1 MAITFPWASVL
12 NSVRTAIRGKDV
24 RENLAQ
30 MGEYCKQYADEAGAR
45 ADSAKEAAASSAS
58 AAASSA
64 TQAGRSET
72 AAAGSAAAAGQSA
85 QAASDS
91 ATEATRQAEL
101 AAQTAESKGYLYL
114 EDHDNSGTLSLV
126 IADSIAD
133 EITLRD
139 NGAGVLEVVYQ

>member
-12 NSVRTAIRGKDV
+12 KSVRTAIRGKDV

-30 MGEYCKQYADEAGAR
+30 MGEYCKQYADEAGVR

-72 AAAGSAAAAGQSA
+72 AAAGSAAAASQSA
-85 QAASDS
+85 QDAAKIAADTASSTLS
-91 ATEATRQAEL
+91 ALGLTVVDGKICAVYRR
-101 AAQTAESKGYLYL
+101 
-114 EDHDNSGTLSLV
+114 SGT
-126 IADSIAD
+126 
-133 EITLRD
+133 
-139 NGAGVLEVVYQ
+139 

>member
-45 ADSAKEAAASSAS
+45 ADSAKEAAASSA
-58 AAASSA
+58 

-72 AAAGSAAAAGQSA
+72 AAAGSAAAASQSA
-85 QAASDS
+85 QDAAKIAADTASSTLS
-91 ATEATRQAEL
+91 ALGLTVVDGKICAVYRR
-101 AAQTAESKGYLYL
+101 
-114 EDHDNSGTLSLV
+114 SGT
-126 IADSIAD
+126 
-133 EITLRD
+133 
-139 NGAGVLEVVYQ
+139 